1 MRQKGGKGM
10 VTFTIEREI
19 SELSTSGSTS
29 KRLTVTTWNDNPA
42 KLDLRVWRDVGGEQL
57 PGKGITLTD
66 NEAEVL
72 RDALIEYLG

>member
-1 MRQKGGKGM
+1 M